1 MHDADAQPS
10 TLQVRLG
17 TDDPIRI
24 LDTSGRVAHSLPS
37 LGGDWIL
44 LDPSH
49 RDLPTHAAVL
59 SRAARA
65 ADAFMADAPA
75 PTPPHG

>member
-1 MHDADAQPS
+1 M
-10 TLQVRLG
+10 
-17 TDDPIRI
+17 
-24 LDTSGRVAHSLPS
+24 
-37 LGGDWIL
+37 GGDWIL